1 MQGAGNYGLKVPVGI
16 VQQTQ
21 KNSKVKHLRVEN
33 SGLIVAPLQPIES
46 MGYGPRLTKGR
57 IDLME

>member
-21 KNSKVKHLRVEN
+21 KNSKMKHLRVEN
-33 SGLIVAPLQPIES
+33 SGLIAALLQPIES
-46 MGYGPRLTKGR
+46 KGYGPKLTFGG
-57 IDLME
+57 IDLMD

>member
-21 KNSKVKHLRVEN
+21 KNSKMKHLRVEN
-33 SGLIVAPLQPIES
+33 SGLIAALLQPIES
-46 MGYGPRLTKGR
+46 KGYGPKLA
-57 IDLME
+57 